1 MGILVFKNPSRDRV
15 KRVSKRM
22 IMNMFD
28 RENYI
33 EKTDDI
39 DLPLLCHMFSD
50 TL

>member
-1 MGILVFKNPSRDRV
+1 
-15 KRVSKRM
+15 
-22 IMNMFD
+22 MNMFD